1 MSIRLIVESVLQ
13 STYLSR
19 RQESQIC
26 HFLQERLYDELDLEA
41 IDRLI
46 FAEGAS
52 PARVR
57 GKLRRFAKSS
67 GQSLAQPP
75 VAVWSLEQRTATGVP
90 AGELSGRL
98 P

>member
-1 MSIRLIVESVLQ
+1 MSIRLIAESVLQ

-46 FAEGAS
+46 LALL
-52 PARVR
+52 
-57 GKLRRFAKSS
+57 K
-67 GQSLAQPP
+67 GQVQ
-75 VAVWSLEQRTATGVP
+75 LE
-90 AGELSGRL
+90 
-98 P
+98 

>member
-19 RQESQIC
+19 CQESQIC

-46 FAEGAS
+46 LALLKGQVQLESEESCAAS
-52 PARVR
+52 PNPQAR
-57 GKLRRFAKSS
+57 A
-67 GQSLAQPP
+67 
-75 VAVWSLEQRTATGVP
+75 
-90 AGELSGRL
+90 
-98 P
+98 